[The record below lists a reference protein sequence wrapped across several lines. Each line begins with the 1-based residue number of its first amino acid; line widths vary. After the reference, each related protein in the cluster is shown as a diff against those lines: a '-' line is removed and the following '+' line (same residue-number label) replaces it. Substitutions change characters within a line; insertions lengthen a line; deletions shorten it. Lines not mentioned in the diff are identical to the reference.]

1 MFVILVRIFSFK
13 PEYKLSWEK
22 EPEGKLS
29 GNLAIDADEPD
40 AWTIFSIQDGEYVKS
55 GNTFLLSFWIF
66 NNFFEGYHHA
76 PLFKG
81 SRDEMV
87 MSSLNE
93 AGCNIETLKVT
104 TTITIHYLDQVIVV
118 IVFVICKKLY

>member
-1 MFVILVRIFSFK
+1 MFDLVRIFSFK

-87 MSSLNE
+87 MSSLN
-93 AGCNIETLKVT
+93 GCNIETLKVT

>member
-1 MFVILVRIFSFK
+1 MTFCRSPVWEDDLNSLIIPSLENTAVYGFFVFLKNYIHTMFVILVRIFSFK

-55 GNTFLLSFWIF
+55 GNTFLLSF
-66 NNFFEGYHHA
+66 
-76 PLFKG
+76 
-81 SRDEMV
+81 
-87 MSSLNE
+87 
-93 AGCNIETLKVT
+93 
-104 TTITIHYLDQVIVV
+104 
-118 IVFVICKKLY
+118 